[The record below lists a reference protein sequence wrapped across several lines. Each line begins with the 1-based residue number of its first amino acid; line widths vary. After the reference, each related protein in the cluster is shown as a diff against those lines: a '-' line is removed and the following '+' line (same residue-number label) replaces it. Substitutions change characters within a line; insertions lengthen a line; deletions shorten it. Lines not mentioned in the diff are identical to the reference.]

1 MKLFKLF
8 FLLLSLQ
15 LLAQNSLT
23 SNGSKSVYYYD
34 SDFKQTDSIKAE
46 YYKLVNY
53 KSSSTPKGPIFTF
66 KMDGTLLS
74 KTYASYLYTSEGN
87 HDSIVKNGPHT
98 EYFENGFKSIIK
110 YFINNQ
116 QIGEQYTY
124 NSNGL
129 LINESTYLDGLPN
142 GTEKSFYE
150 TGELKFVRYNKLG
163 TTEGQEIGY
172 YKSGEKKLIR
182 NYSNGKLNGKDIGYY
197 KDGNT
202 FYERNYIS
210 GLISGNEIGYNDS
223 GNIIYRKEYQNPNL
237 NMTENDFT
245 SNLKKISFYYT
256 TGEIKEE
263 VNYENGK
270 ITGQTNGYYKSGQ
283 KSHIFN
289 FKNGK
294 KQGLSETYFE
304 NGDLK
309 SSCYFEN
316 GLKNG
321 TEIVFEREKKD
332 TITEN
337 EKTGLPLVKFSY
349 NYYKSLERNYLNGYT
364 NGIEKG
370 YYDNGGIK
378 YSQNWNDG
386 LLNGKKTIFYNKVGL
401 YLKEE
406 YNFVNGIKN
415 GKYLS
420 YYDTGEIETEADYIN
435 GIKSSLVLRYFKNGN
450 VKSREHYSNNMKSG
464 EWIENYESGKIKSKY
479 NYELNDL
486 KGDYYI
492 FDENNSEVIYS
503 VNYIDGKKHGLE
515 SSYFASCQ
523 PKRDTNYLNGTKN
536 GEEIEY
542 YEISGNVK
550 SKKEYKNNKI
560 TGSVIEFYSNSGR
573 IKSEIIKINI
583 YDKEYDL
590 ITGFFDSDE
599 KEIKYV
605 TSYSEECQF
614 NPLTT
619 TYYKSGRIESEQ
631 SFTFCGR
638 DGVAIKEV
646 SFYDNDNLDI
656 KSEREFSFKARGN
669 YVFGDKI
676 RYDVNGNEK
685 SIEKYYQVEE
695 LPKADL
701 NSGKSIDKLV
711 ENYRSN
717 IYEFFI
723 KSIEKKYLTG
733 YTESI
738 TELDL
743 FGNGKEIGYYN
754 NMNNIK
760 KYHVNI
766 VENKKEGIMQFFK
779 ANGTSED
786 YSIKYLNNKKVDR
799 KLALVIGNSE
809 YKTLDPL
816 KNPVNDA
823 KLIIESLKKLDFQII
838 KRFDI
843 KNNDEMYDAV
853 DEFNQKRK
861 DSEINLIYYAGHGI
875 AVDGQN
881 YLIPTEVEVKSNDP
895 EKPYKNLKRNAYKVE
910 QLKEDLDFSKANQR
924 NIIILDACRNNP
936 IKQYRGNNGGLSRM
950 DPPEGTLIA
959 FSTSYGSVAEDGEGK
974 NSKYATLLAEKI
986 LEQNISISG
995 VFNKVRA
1002 EFLKLK
1008 IDQKPI
1014 EQSTLTG
1021 EVFLNIID

>member
-1 MKLFKLF
+1 MNFLKLF
-8 FLLLSLQ
+8 FLLVSLSLV
-15 LLAQNSLT
+15 AQNS
-23 SNGSKSVYYYD
+23 SNNDRSKSVYYYD

-98 EYFENGFKSIIK
+98 EYFENGLKSVNK

-116 QIGEQYTY
+116 QIGEQYNY
-124 NSNGL
+124 NSNGI
-129 LINESTYLDGLPN
+129 LINESTYLDGFPN
-142 GTEKSFYE
+142 GIEKGFYE
-150 TGELKFVRYNKLG
+150 TGELKFVRYKKSG
-163 TTEGQEIGY
+163 MTEGQEIGY
-172 YKSGEKKLIR
+172 YKSGEQKFIR
-182 NYSNGKLNGKDIGYY
+182 NYSNGKLNGKDIGLY
-197 KDGNT
+197 KDGNM

-210 GLISGNEIGYNDS
+210 GFISGDEIGYDDT

-237 NMTENDFT
+237 NTTENDFT
-245 SNLKKISFYYT
+245 SNLKRISFYYT

-263 VNYENGK
+263 VNYKNGK

-294 KQGLSETYFE
+294 KQGLSETYFT

-309 SSCYFEN
+309 SSCSFEN

-321 TEIVFEREKKD
+321 TEIVFEREKKY
-332 TITEN
+332 TNTEN
-337 EKTGLPLVKFSY
+337 LNVKFFY

-370 YYDNGGIK
+370 YYDNGEIK
-378 YSQNWNDG
+378 YSQNWNNG

-401 YLKEE
+401 YPKEE

-420 YYDTGEIETEADYIN
+420 YYDTSEIETEADYIN

-464 EWIENYESGKIKSKY
+464 EWTEYYESGKIKSKY

-486 KGDYYI
+486 KGDYYKY
-492 FDENNSEVIYS
+492 DENNSEIIYS
-503 VNYIDGKKHGLE
+503 GNYIDGKIHGLE
-515 SSYFASCQ
+515 SNYYASCQ
-523 PKRDTNYLNGTKN
+523 LRRETNYLNGVKN

-550 SKKEYKNNKI
+550 SKKLFKNGKI
-560 TGSVIEFYSNSGR
+560 TGPVIEFYSNSGR
-573 IKSEIIKINI
+573 IK
-583 YDKEYDL
+583 KEETEDGTGNLYL
-590 ITGFFDSDE
+590 EGFFDSDE

-605 TSYSEECQF
+605 TSFNGECPTK
-614 NPLTT
+614 PLTT

-631 SFTFCGR
+631 SFTDCDKKGGR
-638 DGVAIKEV
+638 FFAIKEV
-646 SFYDNDNLDI
+646 SFYDNDNSDI
-656 KSEREFSFKARGN
+656 KYKREFSFADNEN
-669 YVFGDKI
+669 YVFGPKI
-676 RYDVNGNEK
+676 SYDVNGNEI
-685 SIEKYYQVEE
+685 SIEKYYQADE
-695 LPKADL
+695 LPRKD
-701 NSGKSIDKLV
+701 SIPSKSIDKLI
-711 ENYRSN
+711 ENKRSN
-717 IYEFFI
+717 IYEFFT

-733 YTESI
+733 YTKSI

-743 FGNGKEIGYYN
+743 FGNGKEIGYHN
-754 NMNNIK
+754 NMDNIK

-779 ANGTSED
+779 NNGTSKD

-809 YKTLDPL
+809 YKLLDPL

-838 KRFDI
+838 ERFNI
-843 KNNDEMYDAV
+843 KNKDEMYDAV

-875 AVDGQN
+875 AVEGQN

-895 EKPYKNLKRNAYKVE
+895 DKPYKTLKRNAYKVE
-910 QLKEDLDFSKANQR
+910 ELKKDLEFSKANQR

-936 IKQYRGNNGGLSRM
+936 IKQYRGNNGGLSRI
-950 DPPEGTLIA
+950 DPPKGTLIA
-959 FSTSYGSVAEDGEGK
+959 FSTSYGSVAEDGEGE

-986 LEQNISISG
+986 LEHNISISG
-995 VFNKVRA
+995 VFNNVRA

-1008 IDQKPI
+1008 IDQNPV